1 MEQQFYMGI
10 DLDDENAVIS
20 VFQQNM
26 KEPETVSTVTGSEV
40 FQIPLCL
47 TKKKGIGQWF
57 IGEEA
62 RRIAL
67 EQGENEADGYPG
79 AERFLS
85 KAVGRERIFVEGE
98 EYPAADLLALYLRKL
113 MLLAGS
119 LGKPTAPDRLVITL
133 ERLSRE
139 STSLFSELAPKL
151 GLMPEQIMLIDRKE
165 SFYYFACHQKE
176 ELFLHDVYLF
186 DYRGKDISCCRM
198 ERNLRTKPQL
208 VTMTEEIRHMDRD
221 HADESFLGILTEC
234 FRGHVISAAYLI
246 GDGFEGNWMKQ
257 SVSFLCRGRRAFIGK
272 NLYSK
277 GACYA
282 AAVRAG
288 QEEWPY
294 VYMGDNEMKV
304 NVSLKVLRR
313 GNQEFFTLLRAGD
326 NWYEAVGECEVILA
340 GEPEIS
346 FWLQLPNS
354 REAKIEKLTLADL
367 PDRPKRATR
376 LRIHA
381 KPLSDHEVQV
391 QIRDMGFGELFKSSD
406 KTWTYVMSLETK

>member
-26 KEPETVSTVTGSEV
+26 KEPETVSTVAGSEV

-62 RRIAL
+62 RRLAL
-67 EQGENEADGYPG
+67 EQGENEADCYPG

-165 SFYYFACHQKE
+165 SFYYFACHQKA

-186 DYRGKDISCCRM
+186 DYRGKEISCCRM

-208 VTMTEEIRHMDRD
+208 VTMTEEIRHMDSD

-367 PDRPKRATR
+367 PDRPRRATR